1 MQRIDLK
8 VILEDTASSGHGDL
22 VTRPTGRAVR
32 SGIEQALADAQ
43 GERVAVIDFGTVRCL
58 DFSCADEIVGTL
70 LREHGQAHYFLLHG
84 VSAAHCEAIEHV
96 LERHGLAVVARDR
109 EGRVRVLGQV
119 PDRARREFSALTGS
133 GLTSPEDIAGRMLAA
148 AKRAPSSPPTA
159 DRARAGEKPGR
170 SPTPAPE

>member
-8 VILEDTASSGHGDL
+8 TILEDMASGGHGDL

-32 SGIEQALADAQ
+32 TGIVQALADAE

-70 LREHGQAHYFLLHG
+70 LREHGQARYFLLHG

-109 EGRVRVLGQV
+109 NGRVRVLGQV

-133 GLTSPEDIAGRMLAA
+133 GLTAPEKIADRLLAA
-148 AKRAPSSPPTA
+148 TERPPT
-159 DRARAGEKPGR
+159 DRAVARPTRAGEDPD
-170 SPTPAPE
+170 TPVIADAE